1 MQSGVVDDVEV
12 KDKSDLDPRHDE
24 LVDIPDPV
32 LIYEDS
38 VESVEHGGEDKTSQE
53 ATSINKRLHEE
64 TPPTRI
70 LYGSNFVYDSR
81 YGVVVDRDTGVIMND
96 VVISD
101 GPEWRSFRE
110 NGVKGLVRSST
121 PLDYTRHDHGVHVE
135 FGFGSKRAKGS
146 PRRSILNYNIRSGLA
161 QEKIVRKEII
171 ARTCANRAL
180 KHFEGINTH
189 TEQIVHYIIGKYF
202 EVKKSRKENV
212 TEREARIL
220 AAAAVITAVRLTN
233 LPVPRNKILEY
244 FRDMFAG
251 RLDVSKDLEHEI
263 WTMMRKLSEYGIKKG
278 LMRIIMQE
286 QRRRGGRYLF
296 DRVKTFVRLI
306 VSELEWSGKYPGL
319 DQRLANATIDLLE
332 TILYKSGVM
341 KPLPG
346 KKPEAIAAAAVYLT
360 ARLMNFDVS
369 QKEVAD
375 IVWIKESNVRKAFR
389 FLIEDL
395 TIMVYL

>member
-1 MQSGVVDDVEV
+1 VQSGVVDDVEV
-12 KDKSDLDPRHDE
+12 KDKSDLDPRHDD
-24 LVDIPDPV
+24 LADIPEPV

-38 VESVEHGGEDKTSQE
+38 VESVEHDGEDKTSQK
-53 ATSINKRLHEE
+53 AKSINKRLHEE
-64 TPPTRI
+64 TPPRRI
-70 LYGSNFVYDSR
+70 LYDSNFVYDSR

-110 NGVKGLVRSST
+110 NGTKGLVRGST

-189 TEQIVHYIIGKYF
+189 TEQIVHYIIGRYF

-278 LMRIIMQE
+278 LMRIIMEE